1 MFSFIDK
8 TYHIGVRPLVVENR
22 ERTVFI
28 WKCIQHFLNYSLN
41 CRFTA
46 LSCFYNSRKEI
57 SESLIQSSRAYVGAG
72 GILFENGYAKLKDFG
87 FIEGSAIDSAIGG
100 YGYSSND
107 SSLIAGG
114 NFISIGEGNSVMQ
127 LKISIDSNVMCV
139 RGRDFNGEWGA
150 WRTVSLK

>member
-1 MFSFIDK
+1 M
-8 TYHIGVRPLVVENR
+8 
-22 ERTVFI
+22 
-28 WKCIQHFLNYSLN
+28 C
-41 CRFTA
+41 
-46 LSCFYNSRKEI
+46 
-57 SESLIQSSRAYVGAG
+57 QSSRTYVGAG

-114 NFISIGEGNSVMQ
+114 NFISIGEGNSAMQ